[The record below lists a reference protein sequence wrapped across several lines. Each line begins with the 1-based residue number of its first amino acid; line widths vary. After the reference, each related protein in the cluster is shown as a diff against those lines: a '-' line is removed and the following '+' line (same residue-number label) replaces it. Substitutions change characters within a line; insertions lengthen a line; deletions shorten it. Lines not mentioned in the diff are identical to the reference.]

1 MDYKSKVDI
10 IHENLLGDIA
20 KGIYRANDRL
30 VIREIAKQMNVSD
43 IPVREAIRRLE
54 SQGYVRVVANQGA
67 VVCGINQDDLVAIFQ
82 VKGMIEAYASR
93 ISADYLKSED
103 IKYLRVL
110 NKKCKAACEQGN
122 DKEYAKFNTQLHL
135 EIYNKIPSTM
145 LYNMIVDLYQKWN
158 ITKSVFLVVPNRME
172 ESYQEH
178 EEIINL
184 LEEKRYDEIEQHV
197 CKHKLRSGNRWLEI
211 EFAPPQLAN
220 KGEGETRKALCPKR
234 TVLRFR
240 RGS

>member
-20 KGIYRANDRL
+20 QGLYRANDRL
-30 VIREIAKQMNVSD
+30 IIREIAKQMNVSD

-67 VVCGINQDDLVAIFQ
+67 VVCGINKDDLVAIFQ
-82 VKGMIEAYASR
+82 IKGMIEAYASR
-93 ISADYLKSED
+93 LSADYLKPED
-103 IKYLRVL
+103 IQHLRAL
-110 NKKCKAACEQGN
+110 NQKCKAAFEQGN
-122 DKEYAKFNTQLHL
+122 DKEYARFNTQLHL

-178 EEIINL
+178 EKIISL
-184 LEEKRYDEIEQHV
+184 LEAKHYDEIERQV
-197 CKHKLRSGNRWLEI
+197 RKHKLRSGERWLEI
-211 EFAPPQLAN
+211 EFDTPH
-220 KGEGETRKALCPKR
+220 K
-234 TVLRFR
+234 
-240 RGS
+240 